1 MGIKYL
7 YDTYS
12 YQDMIDKFYK
22 KDKDN
27 DNDFLT
33 LEVTFQITEDCN
45 LNCSYCYQKNKT
57 PKKMN
62 FETAKIIVDNIL
74 DDDSILNK
82 YTDLKKYVAVS
93 LEFIGG
99 EPLLEIEL
107 IQKICEY
114 FIEQAIAKHH
124 RFALNFMINMTS
136 NGLLYFKPEVQEFLN
151 KYGSHVYISI
161 SLDGTKELHDK
172 CRLTKNGEPTYDRA
186 LLAAKD
192 LLKRYG
198 PEAGTKITI
207 APDNVQ
213 YLYAGVRNMY
223 ELGYR
228 NINANCVYEA
238 GWTLEHAK
246 EYYYQLKQIADWF
259 LEDNIL
265 GECKFSLFDENNYTF
280 DSDDKNWCG
289 GDGKMLAFN
298 PEGEV
303 FPCLRY
309 MESSIGNDQPPYS
322 LGNIKT
328 DICSTEIEKERLK
341 CLKCITKSSQ
351 SEEKCITCPI
361 AKGCGWCSAYNYQ
374 VNGTPNKRVTYICD
388 MHKAASL
395 ANVYLWNRFYKL
407 KNIKQVFPMNCPKEW
422 ALEIIDEDEYNM
434 LVELTKR

>member
-107 IQKICEY
+107 IQQICEY

-151 KYGSHVYISI
+151 KFGNHVYISI
-161 SLDGTKELHDK
+161 SLDG
-172 CRLTKNGEPTYDRA
+172 
-186 LLAAKD
+186 
-192 LLKRYG
+192 
-198 PEAGTKITI
+198 
-207 APDNVQ
+207 
-213 YLYAGVRNMY
+213 
-223 ELGYR
+223 
-228 NINANCVYEA
+228 
-238 GWTLEHAK
+238 
-246 EYYYQLKQIADWF
+246 
-259 LEDNIL
+259 
-265 GECKFSLFDENNYTF
+265 GECLIAFSIIFPLITTLCGLSFAIVGINIPPHLTF
-280 DSDDKNWCG
+280 
-289 GDGKMLAFN
+289 LII
-298 PEGEV
+298 
-303 FPCLRY
+303 L
-309 MESSIGNDQPPYS
+309 S
-322 LGNIKT
+322 LIF
-328 DICSTEIEKERLK
+328 L
-341 CLKCITKSSQ
+341 L
-351 SEEKCITCPI
+351 
-361 AKGCGWCSAYNYQ
+361 
-374 VNGTPNKRVTYICD
+374 
-388 MHKAASL
+388 
-395 ANVYLWNRFYKL
+395 
-407 KNIKQVFPMNCPKEW
+407 
-422 ALEIIDEDEYNM
+422 
-434 LVELTKR
+434 